1 MNHWISSSS
10 SSSIFTEWH
19 FLCWRCGRWAWARLA
34 EVTGETCWD
43 KHPVESDLCAG
54 EEPQWLVL
62 LSGLGHGR
70 RENLWNS
77 LPLALPAG
85 SRSRRQG
92 GASWPM
98 ENYFQAEAFNLDKVL
113 DEFEQN
119 EGEELTRTRRPP
131 VCPESRTLNW
141 VGVHG
146 GQFRVTV
153 CDPQT
158 SSRNWTT
165 GRIVSE
171 RGFSVK
177 PDTCEDYSPW
187 RFLNW
192 RSRKLEKKKKI
203 KPNPEKS
210 FSSFLLEC
218 LSVWLFQQIQIQ

>member
-1 MNHWISSSS
+1 MSLNVLGKVLYIKQTVWITGSAAAAA
-10 SSSIFTEWH
+10 
-19 FLCWRCGRWAWARLA
+19 FLLNGTFCVEGVGAGREPDWLKWQEKRA
-34 EVTGETCWD
+34 EINIRWSRTSVQVRSLSGTY
-43 KHPVESDLCAG
+43 L
-54 EEPQWLVL
+54 LVL

-119 EGEELTRTRRPP
+119 EGEELTRTRRLP

-165 GRIVSE
+165 ERIVLE

-177 PDTCEDYSPW
+177 PDTCED
-187 RFLNW
+187 
-192 RSRKLEKKKKI
+192 
-203 KPNPEKS
+203 
-210 FSSFLLEC
+210 
-218 LSVWLFQQIQIQ
+218 